1 MTDDSIEL
9 DDLESAEDFLRC
21 FGVPYDT
28 GVVNV
33 HRLHIL
39 QRFHDYLRQNCGAE
53 PTRAEYRE
61 WLTRAHA
68 DFVASDARTEKVFE
82 VFRRQAGIAN
92 IPVSAIRRPGRS

>member
-1 MTDDSIEL
+1 MTAEDVLDL
-9 DDLESAEDFLRC
+9 DDLESAEDFLRY
-21 FGVPYDT
+21 FGVPYNAQ
-28 GVVNV
+28 VVQV

-39 QRFHDYLRQNCGAE
+39 QRFHDYLGQNCGAE
-53 PTRAEYRE
+53 PTRDEYRQ

-92 IPVSAIRRPGRS
+92 IPLSALRRPRH